1 VIGQPSDPVI
11 VKLIEPP
18 GDPTGLSDVLIGSL
32 GLTGFIT
39 LLAVVMGVV
48 LAALMFWVRSRQT
61 P

>member
-1 VIGQPSDPVI
+1 MIGQPSDPVI